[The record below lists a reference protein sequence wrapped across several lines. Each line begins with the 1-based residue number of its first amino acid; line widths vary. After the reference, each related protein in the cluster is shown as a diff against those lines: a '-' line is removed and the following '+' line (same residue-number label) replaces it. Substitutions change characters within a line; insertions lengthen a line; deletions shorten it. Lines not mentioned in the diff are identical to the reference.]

1 MFIWCRANIYHEPT
15 LPGDAPP
22 LRKVMTR
29 HGARPVANGTNDT
42 LGRGGKQAHKNDK
55 PEEQQVK
62 GRVHKLIYIYI
73 SYVEMEREDRT
84 RPDIKPNNTPYARP
98 TPIATGG
105 LYISIPAL

>member
-1 MFIWCRANIYHEPT
+1 MEPMT
-15 LPGDAPP
+15 PQGEGDNK
-22 LRKVMTR
+22 RT
-29 HGARPVANGTNDT
+29 
-42 LGRGGKQAHKNDK
+42 KNDE

-73 SYVEMEREDRT
+73 SYVEMEREDKT